1 MGMRKMH
8 KKTTNQDINNLI
20 QHALKKHINQKPA
33 KLKKATQNPKQIEE
47 METRI
52 KTLNLTKPHNINIIT
67 KTHEKR
73 NTYKRTREENN
84 TMRHSGKE

>member
-52 KTLNLTKPHNINIIT
+52 KTLNSTKPHNVNIIT
-67 KTHEKR
+67 KTHEKE
-73 NTYKRTREENN
+73 THIKEHKKKNN